1 MALRPRNSRAQP
13 HRFALFS
20 AGAKMAL
27 GRTQLA
33 LERSAVDRLF
43 GGFKQ
48 KGMSAL
54 VEDFK
59 QRSFGLTRLWAQ
71 RCGEITG

>member
-1 MALRPRNSRAQP
+1 
-13 HRFALFS
+13 
-20 AGAKMAL
+20 MAL

>member
-1 MALRPRNSRAQP
+1 
-13 HRFALFS
+13 
-20 AGAKMAL
+20 MAL

-33 LERSAVDRLF
+33 LERSGVHRCWHIGELLNREGSRSPCSLLF
-43 GGFKQ
+43 GGSKQ